1 MSQQEAIS
9 TRNWTII
16 IIVVLGIIV
25 FCTVAFLL
33 YQELGQQPA
42 MNEFE
47 REAIQERLKPM
58 GQISISAEQPEAQQV
73 AQAQP
78 TQEAEP
84 QTGQEVYNSVC
95 MACHATGVSN
105 APKFGD
111 QAAWQERYAKGQETL
126 MNSVVN
132 GLNAMPPR
140 GGNPDLSDE
149 ELKRAIDYMLAE
161 AGIETSSAAA
171 PAEKTET
178 AESEQ
183 VAPAA
188 KTPPETNTDTV
199 EAPNHDGSDEDQG
212 QAETSPE
219 TSTDTVEAPSSEG
232 STEDT
237 PAVNKPAQDTS
248 DSSKPAA
255 DTAATQ
261 PSTAKTATPETTTT
275 P

>member
-9 TRNWTII
+9 TRNWSII

-25 FCTVAFLL
+25 FCTVAFLV
-33 YQELGQQPA
+33 YQKLGQQPA

-78 TQEAEP
+78 TEP
-84 QTGQEVYNSVC
+84 QTGEEVYNSVC
-95 MACHATGVSN
+95 MACHVTGVSN

-111 QAAWQERYAKGQETL
+111 QTAWQERYAKGQEAL
-126 MNSVVN
+126 MNSVIN

-149 ELKRAIDYMLAE
+149 ELKRGIDYMLAE
-161 AGIETSSAAA
+161 AGIETSSA
-171 PAEKTET
+171 ET
-178 AESEQ
+178 SEQ
-183 VAPAA
+183 ATPAA
-188 KTPPETNTDTV
+188 KTPPETSTKAPSDEGTAEETQTQAETPPETSANAA
-199 EAPNHDGSDEDQG
+199 EAPNNNG
-212 QAETSPE
+212 
-219 TSTDTVEAPSSEG
+219 STDDSQAIE
-232 STEDT
+232 
-237 PAVNKPAQDTS
+237 KPVKDTS
-248 DSSKPAA
+248 DTPQSAA
-255 DTAATQ
+255 DTSAAQ
-261 PSTAKTATPETTTT
+261 PSTPETATPETTTT